1 MKRAI
6 AGIGLALA
14 FLGMANA
21 QDRFVDE
28 SPQKRNVVLEE
39 YTGIRCGQCPSGHMI
54 ANSIK
59 DAHPEDVFLINIHVT
74 NLAEPMG
81 EGSDLR
87 TDWGSNL
94 FGQTGISGLPGGTI
108 NRHVF
113 PNHTSMSVTRS
124 NWPMLSEEIL
134 QMDAYANIAA
144 KASINWETRE
154 AEITV
159 QLYYTGDSPEE
170 VNFLNV
176 VMLQDYIRAYQSG
189 ASSNPEQ
196 VDGNQYMHMHALR
209 DMITGQ
215 WGDSITS
222 TSTGS
227 FVEKTYNYSIPD
239 SVRDIPVDLEN
250 ISFVAFLAESRREI
264 INGCEAPLT
273 YTNGGPQ
280 YVFHLSNVQQV
291 PNNTCDDSVR
301 FSAQLS
307 VRAASTPISDMT
319 FLFDTPNGR
328 QTYTQHFD
336 PALEAGSN
344 INFTSVP
351 LQYRANQ
358 SGSVTIMLDEI
369 NGATD
374 FTEIDPFIITF
385 EKWYTAVPTQNAN
398 LIIAQDRYGE
408 EITWKLMQGN
418 DTLYS
423 GGPYSNLSASGTR
436 ERTEEL
442 TLAEGCQTFTIY
454 DEGGDGINNGQQG
467 EGYIRFNDAAGN
479 TIVEHDGVYTDSLVI
494 MVGYNV
500 TTEPEDTTANEG
512 LASIKSVFYPNP
524 ASEAAYLQFHADQAQ
539 SFDIQVINNAGQ
551 IVLNMG
557 SHRFNSGM
565 QTLEIPVEKLEN
577 GVYFILIQNEKA
589 RAVQK
594 MVIKR

>member
-1 MKRAI
+1 M
-6 AGIGLALA
+6 ALA

-398 LIIAQDRYGE
+398 LIIAQDRYGD
-408 EITWKLMQGN
+408 EITWELTQGEEV
-418 DTLYS
+418 LFS
-423 GGPYSNLSASGTR
+423 GGPYTNLSASGER
-436 ERTEEL
+436 ERTEAL
-442 TLAEGCQTFTIY
+442 TLAEGCMTLSVY
-454 DEGGDGINNGQQG
+454 DAGIGSVGINDGQG
-467 EGYIRFNDAAGN
+467 EGYIQINDADGN
-479 TIVEHDGVYTDSLVI
+479 SMLHHNGVFADSLTI
-494 MVGYNV
+494 MVSYNLGSI
-500 TTEPEDTTANEG
+500 DTTDPGPVDTTLNEK
-512 LASIKSVFYPNP
+512 LENIQTKLYPNP
-524 ASEAAYLQFHADQAQ
+524 ASESIYLQFNVNQAT
-539 SFDIQVINNAGQ
+539 SFDIQILNNAGQ
-551 IVLNMG
+551 AILNLG
-557 SHRFNSGM
+557 RRSFGNGL
-565 QTLEIPVEKLEN
+565 QTLQIPVGTLPE
-577 GVYFILIQNEKA
+577 GVYFVLLQNQKA

-594 MVIKR
+594 VVIKR

>member
-594 MVIKR
+594 MVIKP

>member
-1 MKRAI
+1 M
-6 AGIGLALA
+6 ALA